1 MTLSKRIVIAILIVV
16 VDLVA
21 FAVPLSA
28 IAIAYVVLARPAR
41 CLRWVV
47 LLYDDR
53 PDKTVEPNG
62 L

>member
-28 IAIAYVVLARPAR
+28 IAIAYVVLARPAQF
-41 CLRWVV
+41 LEWV
-47 LLYDDR
+47 LFLYGDR
-53 PDKTVEPNG
+53 PDEPRG
-62 L
+62 

>member
-41 CLRWVV
+41 CLRWAV